1 MSEVLTGRCLF
12 LYGAYVPPVTHTYC
26 GHHSYNQTGHHH
38 NSKMPKI
45 PPGGP
50 CGIAFL
56 QEKRKKEHYELCLI
70 HPHHHPLNNQ
80 RFWITN
86 IRVCRLP
93 QHQLTTDNQN
103 IMCLHSFIHS
113 CMLSHCEEN
122 AVWDQEL
129 CSI

>member
-1 MSEVLTGRCLF
+1 MKYLQIVVCFCTGLMSS
-12 LYGAYVPPVTHTYC
+12 PVHHTYC

-38 NSKMPKI
+38 NSQDAKNTARRSLWHRLFCRRRERKSIMSCAWFI
-45 PPGGP
+45 PPP
-50 CGIAFL
+50 
-56 QEKRKKEHYELCLI
+56 
-70 HPHHHPLNNQ
+70 PLNNQ

-129 CSI
+129 FSI